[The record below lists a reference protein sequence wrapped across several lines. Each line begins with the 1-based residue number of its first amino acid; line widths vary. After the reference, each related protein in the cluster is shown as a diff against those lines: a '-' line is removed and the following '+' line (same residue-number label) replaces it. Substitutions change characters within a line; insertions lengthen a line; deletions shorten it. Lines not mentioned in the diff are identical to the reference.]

1 VPDPLCIVVHRHR
14 HRHRHTH
21 RHTQTH
27 RHTPTL
33 TMHSS
38 QIEAERVGP
47 IGVVVSPTDSFFVF
61 FIHPSFIFPTRA
73 AAAHI
78 LNGCLMK
85 RLLVSIVVS
94 WFVSPSNIGSR

>member
-1 VPDPLCIVVHRHR
+1 VPDPLCIVVQR

-21 RHTQTH
+21 TDTH
-27 RHTPTL
+27 RHTDTHPHVQCIHRRL
-33 TMHSS
+33 RQNVLDLLELLYHPL
-38 QIEAERVGP
+38 IH
-47 IGVVVSPTDSFFVF
+47 FFVF